1 MLEASQVSKLK
12 SQLNRVAGY
21 CSLWRPRRPVW
32 CNDPGDLTEVGG

>member
-12 SQLNRVAGY
+12 SQLGRVAGY

-32 CNDPGDLTEVGG
+32 SASAIKCW